1 MITLASE
8 TIVSHSTYLHCESF
22 MKVHVAYIASAN
34 RRVRQTNL
42 SIEVGTYE
50 KGRLGGLQVT
60 RKEVTD
66 HQDRPDH
73 HYRG

>member
-1 MITLASE
+1 
-8 TIVSHSTYLHCESF
+8 